1 MDQSTLF
8 RKESMERIQS
18 PEQLNDYMRVTNPA
32 MWVVL
37 AAVILLL
44 AGVLIWG
51 ASAQIESFASGT
63 ALVQDG
69 TMVLLFDDIQT
80 AEKVEAGMEITIGES
95 SAVISSVGTAEDG
108 SIFAVAQT
116 DLADG
121 SYPARV
127 VFRHTQVLQ
136 LLFN

>member
-8 RKESMERIQS
+8 RKESMEHIQS

-32 MWVVL
+32 IWVVL

-44 AGVLIWG
+44 TGMLIWG
-51 ASAQIESFASGT
+51 ASARIESVASGT
-63 ALVQDG
+63 AQVENG
-69 TMVLLFDDIQT
+69 MMVVSFDDARQ
-80 AEKVEAGMEITIGES
+80 AEKVEAGMEIEIGDS
-95 SAVISSVGTAEDG
+95 AAVIGSVGTAEDG

-116 DLADG
+116 ELADG
-121 SYPARV
+121 SYAARV
-127 VFRHTQVLQ
+127 VYRSTQVLQ